1 MSTPAFEFDPR
12 RAVAFD
18 VEAYPGRW
26 LVGFYGRDRRG
37 EALVGRVVDG
47 DRAALGR
54 TLERLARRRKIL
66 VGYNSSAYDVP
77 MLRAI
82 LGGRDAYATSREI
95 IEAERRPRGARRRID
110 LRGCPRLPCDHI
122 DLAGRLRKN
131 GRFPSLKAV
140 AANLARPELR
150 ELPYPPDADLG
161 AAEWAEIRAYN
172 RVDLEHTWAVLEAF
186 APEIEALALLSAEHG
201 VDLRSTSKPGVVETI
216 FLGAYKAAHAGR
228 EPPRADVPLEV
239 VYRPPAGVRR
249 PRTAAAAA
257 WFDAVAGRPLRVAWG
272 DSKPEVAVPP
282 AAFALGGLRVSVGRG
297 GIHSIDPKA
306 LYRATDEWDLLA
318 ADVASFYP
326 ALIDRK
332 GIFPRAY
339 GALGAGLYRAILD
352 RRLAL
357 KAAAKAA
364 PTGAERHRLEVAQYG
379 LKIVL
384 NSTFG
389 KFGSRH
395 STLFDLEAM
404 LGVTLS
410 GQLLLID
417 LLERLGEAA
426 AEVLSANTD
435 GLIFRARRGDER
447 WRAALEDWQRDTEM
461 VLEVDALDRVLLL
474 GANCYAT
481 RDAAGAIKRKGAA
494 LKGDPDPEKA
504 SNAPVVADAVAAA
517 LLADVPPEVTIA
529 AERRWVRFCSVTRT
543 SAQVRE
549 AVVVDAADGSET
561 PLPKVS
567 RWYKAAGSTL
577 RLLHR
582 LASGKATTPA
592 KATGVRL
599 ALALGD
605 GRIPRDLDA
614 AHYVAEARKVL
625 NTVPGAHRLDPALLP
640 ARGPAREAFER
651 GLAPFPKDRK
661 ALPLGASVAAPTWLW
676 DWPRY
681 PTLGTL
687 TGPRAGIL
695 VLDVDEALKF
705 KKAVDR
711 NNSPLLAD
719 RWDDLA
725 DGLVSCRGEA
735 TPDRVR
741 QGKARGKLIFR
752 VAVGPDHWLATLKPG
767 RWRAKY
773 GVEVFYGHGI
783 PSLLGAG
790 PDGTTY
796 RLDGALGPPPA
807 WLLELLQPPP
817 PRPRSPGMAQDAL
830 QGDPAEADGGFD
842 LDASARAPGGVLDAL
857 GESLGSLRELI
868 AEADPLLNGRVGWR
882 RKDLADGRPILV
894 GTCPYH
900 TGGSA
905 DLHAGWH
912 GDGVP
917 YVACK
922 HESCAGVPE
931 ASRRLGELFRRR
943 VGQAQVESVRA
954 SAPPLVLTPI
964 ARSYDEALA
973 RGARG
978 FLGAATGA
986 GKTYAMALAAV
997 ARYRRGEATCIALPT
1012 NKLCDEVLKDLAE
1025 LAPDAVHADAI
1036 ARVYDRAAGGGRS
1049 QGPRDRA
1056 AGPDAIGRYPIFEHT
1071 RIVVTTHANLLRR
1084 GASRFVPGFWAAI
1097 EPGTAE
1103 AGPRPPMG
1111 LLIDE
1116 LGLLIAHSRF
1126 NIPLEHRVRH
1136 RRRPDGRGGRLEPVA
1151 ACPLRQALNGSCVD
1165 CTLHRPFG
1173 RGFGRVLGYNGHN
1186 VKEFQRVPHFTTNA
1200 AGSPVI
1206 TEVVD
1211 PLVLDLGDFTF
1222 AHPEP
1227 RRVAHTVFANS
1238 IVAYR
1243 GRPIDARTRLGA
1255 PVFTFHTEPEGGEP
1269 AETPEAIFGHLM
1281 EFGFEVTLIVE
1292 QPIGPEGGIVTPE
1305 EILAHRAQDPRAWR
1319 DHFVWPRNPCQVPFI
1334 VGVDLY
1340 GLEKIRRY
1348 AERHGRGVVF
1358 ADGTPTESVL
1368 KPVREVFPD
1377 LETIDFPDQARK
1389 IEQVALVALEGYH
1402 SLEALVTPDRTLVFD
1417 PLHEVGKGLVFTALE
1432 ERARRLFKMLRN
1444 RPGGAAL
1451 RLATDGDLEGD
1462 WASSITPGNAGTILA
1477 SSHGYL
1483 GRGANLLDLRYLVVD
1498 ANLYHYA
1505 AGFNTAT
1512 ITAEEFARLR
1522 AEDRL
1527 VTLRQNLGRALRG
1540 EPGKRVVVFVLDAD
1554 ADLVAYLRSLPALV
1568 AGSERPP
1575 LVVWRPALAHAVAE
1589 AKIWLTTPGG
1599 DWPAIPPPEAPRKG
1613 RGRPPFD
1620 PDQKAATKAKI
1631 RAAARQESQAGKTW
1645 REFARRHHPDRAE
1658 LFQAKELEELKDL
1671 FKVRNP

>member
-1 MSTPAFEFDPR
+1 
-12 RAVAFD
+12 
-18 VEAYPGRW
+18 
-26 LVGFYGRDRRG
+26 
-37 EALVGRVVDG
+37 
-47 DRAALGR
+47 
-54 TLERLARRRKIL
+54 
-66 VGYNSSAYDVP
+66 
-77 MLRAI
+77 
-82 LGGRDAYATSREI
+82 
-95 IEAERRPRGARRRID
+95 
-110 LRGCPRLPCDHI
+110 
-122 DLAGRLRKN
+122 
-131 GRFPSLKAV
+131 
-140 AANLARPELR
+140 
-150 ELPYPPDADLG
+150 
-161 AAEWAEIRAYN
+161 
-172 RVDLEHTWAVLEAF
+172 
-186 APEIEALALLSAEHG
+186 
-201 VDLRSTSKPGVVETI
+201 
-216 FLGAYKAAHAGR
+216 
-228 EPPRADVPLEV
+228 
-239 VYRPPAGVRR
+239 
-249 PRTAAAAA
+249 
-257 WFDAVAGRPLRVAWG
+257 
-272 DSKPEVAVPP
+272 
-282 AAFALGGLRVSVGRG
+282 
-297 GIHSIDPKA
+297 
-306 LYRATDEWDLLA
+306 
-318 ADVASFYP
+318 
-326 ALIDRK
+326 
-332 GIFPRAY
+332 
-339 GALGAGLYRAILD
+339 
-352 RRLAL
+352 
-357 KAAAKAA
+357 
-364 PTGAERHRLEVAQYG
+364 
-379 LKIVL
+379 
-384 NSTFG
+384 
-389 KFGSRH
+389 
-395 STLFDLEAM
+395 
-404 LGVTLS
+404 
-410 GQLLLID
+410 
-417 LLERLGEAA
+417 
-426 AEVLSANTD
+426 
-435 GLIFRARRGDER
+435 
-447 WRAALEDWQRDTEM
+447 
-461 VLEVDALDRVLLL
+461 
-474 GANCYAT
+474 
-481 RDAAGAIKRKGAA
+481 
-494 LKGDPDPEKA
+494 
-504 SNAPVVADAVAAA
+504 
-517 LLADVPPEVTIA
+517 LADVPPEVTIA

-1575 LVVWRPALAHAVAE
+1575 
-1589 AKIWLTTPGG
+1589 
-1599 DWPAIPPPEAPRKG
+1599 
-1613 RGRPPFD
+1613 
-1620 PDQKAATKAKI
+1620 
-1631 RAAARQESQAGKTW
+1631 
-1645 REFARRHHPDRAE
+1645 
-1658 LFQAKELEELKDL
+1658 
-1671 FKVRNP
+1671 